1 MSEGRFEPT
10 PGIQVKQIFIPRF
23 SKIGPKLGPKSIKI
37 ECSLK
42 FELFKTLFL
51 FLFTLTFCRILD
63 IFSKNILPCVLKQ
76 RLGFVADSVIQV
88 IGRPDFEDDSSLE
101 AVRMSSASAQAFW
114 SALGGVW

>member
-88 IGRPDFEDDSSLE
+88 IGRPDFEDVL
-101 AVRMSSASAQAFW
+101 
-114 SALGGVW
+114 